1 VKPGTKNTQITEA
14 INKVAAEYKFNPVQG
29 VLSHEMKRFVID
41 GEKVIINR
49 LDVDQKV
56 DEFDMAPNEVYGI
69 DIVIST
75 GAGKPN
81 EIDERTTIYKRAPDS
96 QYNLKRKASRQVFG
110 DILKKHAVFPFNIR
124 DLDAKVVNFAI
135 KECVE
140 HDLVY
145 PYPVLF
151 EKSGDLVAQVKF
163 TALLLPSG
171 TIKLTGLNF
180 DRSKLKTSVELKDEG
195 LLKTLS
201 SSTKA
206 AGAKKKKKNNKKKK
220 PKTET
225 QTSDGAEPMDT
236 S

>member
-1 VKPGTKNTQITEA
+1 
-14 INKVAAEYKFNPVQG
+14 
-29 VLSHEMKRFVID
+29 
-41 GEKVIINR
+41 
-49 LDVDQKV
+49 
-56 DEFDMAPNEVYGI
+56 
-69 DIVIST
+69 
-75 GAGKPN
+75 
-81 EIDERTTIYKRAPDS
+81 
-96 QYNLKRKASRQVFG
+96 
-110 DILKKHAVFPFNIR
+110 
-124 DLDAKVVNFAI
+124 VNFAI